1 MVSSSNLANAIFM
14 STATHQKS
22 AQSSTNPRAD
32 AIALLA
38 KADRHVLEAALAAH
52 WQNQTY
58 RLLKP
63 AETGLLMLRGRIGG
77 DGAAFNVGEA
87 TVSKAIIELPDGTR
101 GYGQCLGRDAKKAE
115 YAAVLDALW
124 QIDTEEVELVVLGP
138 VRAALADK
146 RAREVSQTAAT
157 KVDFFTLVRGED

>member
-22 AQSSTNPRAD
+22 AQSSTNSRKD
-32 AIALLA
+32 AIALFA

-52 WQNQTY
+52 WPGQAY

-77 DGAAFNVGEA
+77 DGAAFNLGEA
-87 TVSKAIIELPDGTR
+87 TVSKAIVELPDGTR

-115 YAAVLDALW
+115 CAAVLDALW
-124 QIDTEEVELVVLGP
+124 QTDAEKVERLVLNP
-138 VRAALADK
+138 VRQALDEK
-146 RAREVSQTAAT
+146 RAKAAAQTAAT